1 MALSLGSGRMEKKE
15 LCLHFPVFLQPENK
29 FPPKHFLFVPFLRE
43 KRIRAAL
50 LYGIAVPKKSFFAD
64 CRRFPKKDGEKK
76 EGIETPQ
83 TGGEGAWEQKRGLSS
98 PLLPTFLSPF
108 PH

>member
-64 CRRFPKKDGEKK
+64 CRRFPKKRGEKK
-76 EGIETPQ
+76 K
-83 TGGEGAWEQKRGLSS
+83 TG
-98 PLLPTFLSPF
+98 
-108 PH
+108 